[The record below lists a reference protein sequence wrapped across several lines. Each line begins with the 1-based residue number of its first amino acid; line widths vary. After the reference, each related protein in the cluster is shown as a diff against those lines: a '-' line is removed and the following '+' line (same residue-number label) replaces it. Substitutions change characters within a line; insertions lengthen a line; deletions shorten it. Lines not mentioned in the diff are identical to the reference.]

1 MKRSSKSNNRGFGA
15 INGRSRAGQAGVRA
29 AAARRLGPMM
39 GSLAEDPAAVAGSQV
54 FVGPSV
60 EGADVEFIEIV
71 RGQVS
76 ERKPSFAR

>member
-1 MKRSSKSNNRGFGA
+1 MKRTGKSNSRGFGS
-15 INGRSRAGQAGVRA
+15 INGRSRAGQAGARA
-29 AAARRLGPMM
+29 AAARRLRPMM
-39 GSLAEDPAAVAGSQV
+39 GSLAEDPAAVVGSRV

-71 RGQVS
+71 RGPVS

>member
-1 MKRSSKSNNRGFGA
+1 
-15 INGRSRAGQAGVRA
+15 
-29 AAARRLGPMM
+29 MM
-39 GSLAEDPAAVAGSQV
+39 GSLAEDPAAVVGSRV

-71 RGQVS
+71 RGPVS